1 MQSASFGAED
11 LVGHVFRFC
20 PAARAVHQYTLPV
33 VAFVR
38 SPTVYSGEFPVIPN
52 LCEQMF
58 DIFESIIIV
67 DCATPVACVWSV
79 RESPAGCS
87 LFISEHIL
95 RFCSFSY
102 DCERKVVPHS
112 AVGGINR
119 LIFHTFRRTSRNN
132 RPKLRFVSERGCAIW
147 CVPY

>member
-20 PAARAVHQYTLPV
+20 PAARAVHQYTLPA

-38 SPTVYSGEFPVIPN
+38 LPTVYSGEFPVIPN

-95 RFCSFSY
+95 RFRSFSY

-132 RPKLRFVSERGCAIW
+132 QPKLRFVSERWCAIW